1 MALAAR
7 NTWEYQPGNLTAS
20 FVILSGAVIYDGA
33 LVGIHEA
40 KSGVTSSEGYLDT
53 WTDGTDQLVF
63 CGVAKITDQNSSTGT
78 GDKLTGDGTIE
89 CGVDISGVILKNV
102 PVTGSSAVDDVGDP
116 VYASDDNTLTLTA
129 TSGANEIGF
138 VTRYQSSGYAD
149 VHLFSASQNFRSE
162 SPEA

>member
-33 LVGIHEA
+33 LVGLHEA

-63 CGVAKITDQNSSTGT
+63 CGIARITDQNSSTGT

-89 CGVDISGVILKNV
+89 CAVDISGVILKNV
-102 PVTGSSAVDDVGDP
+102 PVTGADNINDVGDP
-116 VYASDDNTLTLTA
+116 VFASDDNTLTLSPPT
-129 TSGANEIGF
+129 GANEVGF

-149 VHLFSASQNFRSE
+149 VHLFSMSQKFLAE
-162 SPEA
+162 HPEV